1 MRDDA
6 PRERRA
12 GRRNIRNQVNSLSRV
27 AGIQPSRTL
36 TVPRSLAAN
45 WWQSGLRNFS
55 LRQSRDGD
63 VAARGSV
70 EKRECHRFSADL
82 PRGGKVRARTMRYFE
97 KTRLPKIPNLG
108 TNIPRM
114 GTNQIPSNLSG
125 ALFSRVQSRVLGII
139 FGQPDQEFQLTEI
152 ISKAGSG
159 RGAVQRELEKL
170 TDVGIV
176 ATAAYGNRK
185 LYHANRKS
193 PVFNELHQLVLKTVG
208 IVDPLREALTP
219 YRQSIKSAFVYGSIA
234 KGKDTAKS
242 DIDVMIVAEGLA
254 YSDVFAALQQAEKHL
269 ARPVNPNLMTAN
281 DWGRKVKAKSA
292 FVTKILS
299 QPKLFVFGNEDE
311 LRSLG

>member
-1 MRDDA
+1 VHHANRSS
-6 PRERRA
+6 
-12 GRRNIRNQVNSLSRV
+12 GRRKNPNQGNGLSRPSEFR
-27 AGIQPSRTL
+27 PSRTSPAP
-36 TVPRSLAAN
+36 TSLAAN
-45 WWQSGLRNFS
+45 WWQSRLRKFS
-55 LRQSRDGD
+55 LRQRCDDD
-63 VAARGSV
+63 VAAPGSA
-70 EKRECHRFSADL
+70 KNANAKHFPQICHAAERSGCEQVRDS
-82 PRGGKVRARTMRYFE
+82 GKTC
-97 KTRLPKIPNLG
+97 LPKIPNLG
-108 TNIPRM
+108 TKIPRM
-114 GTNQIPSNLSG
+114 GTNPIPSNLSG

-170 TDVGIV
+170 TEVGIV

-185 LYHANRKS
+185 LYHANRES

-208 IVDPLREALTP
+208 IVDPLRDALTP

-234 KGKDTAKS
+234 KGEDTASS
-242 DIDVMIVAEGLA
+242 DIDVMIIGEGLA
-254 YSDVFAALQQAEKHL
+254 YSEVFSALQKAEKHL
-269 ARPVNPNLMTAN
+269 ARPANPNLMTTN

-292 FVTKILS
+292 FVMKILN